1 MDMFLGMTIWV
12 YIHLS
17 FLGGKHRKK
26 FLLEK
31 TTSQLKESKF
41 LFQISDLRSLFLFIT
56 QKSHEFIYLILT

>member
-1 MDMFLGMTIWV
+1 MFLGMTIWV

-17 FLGGKHRKK
+17 FLGRKHRKK